1 MPATHS
7 ESIPRHASR
16 VVALVVFPGVQLL
29 DVAGPGDV
37 FSMAEQFSVD
47 ACFDV
52 VLVSASGGLIETTS
66 GMEIN
71 TRSIRQMAAEGID
84 TLILAGGSQQGL
96 VAAIND
102 KELSAWVCRAAV
114 SARRFG
120 SVCAGSFAL
129 AQWGLL
135 DARKATTHWSVS
147 ALLGRLHPQ
156 TAVEADAIYVRDG
169 HIWTSGGVTSGIDM
183 CLAMVEEDL
192 GLWVAAR
199 IAKQMILPLRRLG
212 NQSQFSSILE
222 AQAGRYAALVDWMR
236 THIRE
241 AISIN
246 MLAEHVGESVR
257 SFHRHFQAE
266 TGQSPA
272 AFIEA
277 LRLQLARE
285 QLDAGE
291 SLKAAARH
299 AGFTSEQHLSKVFLR
314 RSGMTA
320 AQYRSTHKINMR
332 AQDS

>member
-1 MPATHS
+1 MPAIHPEMTS
-7 ESIPRHASR
+7 NR
-16 VVALVVFPGVQLL
+16 VARVIALVVFPGVQLL

-52 VLVSASGGLIETTS
+52 VLVSASGGLIATTS
-66 GMEIN
+66 GIEIH
-71 TRSIRQMAAEGID
+71 TRCIRDVASEGID

-96 VAAIND
+96 IAAIKD
-102 KELSAWVCRAAV
+102 AELSAWVCRAAAT
-114 SARRFG
+114 ARRFG

-147 ALLGRLHPQ
+147 ALLGRLHPH
-156 TAVEADAIYVRDG
+156 TAVEADAIYIRDG
-169 HIWTSGGVTSGIDM
+169 RIWTSGGVTSGIDM

-212 NQSQFSSILE
+212 NQSQFSSVLE
-222 AQAGRYAALVDWMR
+222 AQAGRYATLVDWVR
-236 THIRE
+236 AHIRE
-241 AISIN
+241 SIDVN
-246 MLAEHVGESVR
+246 LLAAHVGESVR

-266 TGQSPA
+266 TGQTPA

-291 SLKAAARH
+291 SLKTAARL

-332 AQDS
+332 TQEF